1 MSLRLSKKGVIP
13 YLPSEAAAQ
22 AGLIRDLL
30 SYIKAGDTGSGS
42 GMTVPVMNRLV
53 ERPFVGSLTCWLP
66 NTMILYR
73 TQVKY
78 QLNNHEDIAVI
89 SLSRLKMCA
98 VQAAHVLNALA
109 KSPCYIMVWRCPLP
123 LRHIEFKFL
132 IINRTGVCSNSI
144 NLKV

>member
-30 SYIKAGDTGSGS
+30 SLIKAGDTGSGS
-42 GMTVPVMNRLV
+42 GMTVPVMNRLI

-66 NTMILYR
+66 NTMILSR

-78 QLNNHEDIAVI
+78 QLNNHEDITVI
-89 SLSRLKMCA
+89 SLLRLKNVRCA
-98 VQAAHVLNALA
+98 SRSCFERFSEISRFYYGMEMPA
-109 KSPCYIMVWRCPLP
+109 S
-123 LRHIEFKFL
+123 
-132 IINRTGVCSNSI
+132 G
-144 NLKV
+144 